1 MGYTSCKQQELLFI
15 FEAVAKRR
23 AESMS
28 SESRPL
34 LVQCPKCKAATKV
47 VGLPESKTSIHCPK
61 CKAEVNLKLARPLKE
76 RTTPG
81 PTPTATAADY
91 RRTLQGKSG
100 TARSGLWLGLLLGL
114 ILAAAATGAYLLWW
128 PQQEEI
134 KELPHERAYAELIRV
149 YRDAADRMNQIP
161 DAKAAI
167 AWDSQLMAFQN
178 RIGELTR
185 RLGELPTP
193 EGKNKERVRELEK
206 DLDFAR
212 GLFDEARRRL
222 TGLKAAVDPML
233 DPARASTSTATAP
246 QPPPSV
252 AASTPAPV
260 VPSVAAAP
268 VPTTASGFP
277 AEKTVTLT
285 ILNFPK
291 ERFTTEFLERI
302 GTWTDSSPHFIK
314 PHWAGD
320 LLTIEVA
327 PVSDVGKFAAR
338 VNFGRVTRLDAAQR
352 ALTILARS
360 ESDPVVDVP
369 DDPFQLLLRDL
380 RAEDIS
386 RRKAAVQ
393 RLKVMR
399 PNDYRREVVK
409 VLEPMLHD
417 KDLELRQEAI
427 RALGQWGGADAVP
440 SLLALLGEENPAIY
454 RPLIDTLAV
463 LKDPRAAEPL
473 ARRWFA
479 REPEAVSAALIA
491 IGPAAEGAMLEQL
504 SQPSIPLRIAACR
517 VLRKIGTRASLGPL
531 LKLTDDKSSPLTE
544 AAWEA
549 VEAIA
554 ARKGGG

>member
-1 MGYTSCKQQELLFI
+1 
-15 FEAVAKRR
+15 
-23 AESMS
+23 
-28 SESRPL
+28 
-34 LVQCPKCKAATKV
+34 
-47 VGLPESKTSIHCPK
+47 
-61 CKAEVNLKLARPLKE
+61 
-76 RTTPG
+76 
-81 PTPTATAADY
+81 
-91 RRTLQGKSG
+91 
-100 TARSGLWLGLLLGL
+100 
-114 ILAAAATGAYLLWW
+114 
-128 PQQEEI
+128 
-134 KELPHERAYAELIRV
+134 
-149 YRDAADRMNQIP
+149 
-161 DAKAAI
+161 
-167 AWDSQLMAFQN
+167 
-178 RIGELTR
+178 
-185 RLGELPTP
+185 
-193 EGKNKERVRELEK
+193 
-206 DLDFAR
+206 
-212 GLFDEARRRL
+212 
-222 TGLKAAVDPML
+222 
-233 DPARASTSTATAP
+233 
-246 QPPPSV
+246 
-252 AASTPAPV
+252 
-260 VPSVAAAP
+260 
-268 VPTTASGFP
+268 
-277 AEKTVTLT
+277 
-285 ILNFPK
+285 
-291 ERFTTEFLERI
+291 LERI

-380 RAEDIS
+380 RAEDLS

>member
-1 MGYTSCKQQELLFI
+1 
-15 FEAVAKRR
+15 
-23 AESMS
+23 MS
-28 SESRPL
+28 SEPRSL
-34 LVQCPKCKAATKV
+34 LVHCPKCKAATKV
-47 VGLPESKTSIHCPK
+47 VGLPDSKTSIHCPK
-61 CKAEVNLKLARPLKE
+61 CKAEVDLKLARPLKE
-76 RTTPG
+76 RPVPG
-81 PTPTATAADY
+81 PTPTPTAADY

-100 TARSGLWLGLLLGL
+100 ASRGGLWLGLVLGL
-114 ILAAAATGAYLLWW
+114 VVAGAAGGAYLLWG
-128 PQQEEI
+128 PKQEES
-134 KELPHERAYAELIRV
+134 KDLPHERAYAELIGV
-149 YRDAADRMNQIP
+149 YREAADRMNQIP

-167 AWDSQLMAFQN
+167 AWDNQLLAFQN

-185 RLGELPTP
+185 RLGDLPP
-193 EGKNKERVRELEK
+193 ADGKGKDRVRELER

-212 GLFDEARRRL
+212 GIFDEARRRL
-222 TGLKAAVDPML
+222 NGLKAAIDPML
-233 DPARASTSTATAP
+233 DPARATSSTAPAQQPQSSVAATATAP
-246 QPPPSV
+246 TAPTV
-252 AASTPAPV
+252 AATPAP
-260 VPSVAAAP
+260 
-268 VPTTASGFP
+268 TTTTGFP
-277 AEKTVTLT
+277 PEKTITLT

-302 GTWTDSSPHFIK
+302 GTWTDSSPHVLK
-314 PHWAGD
+314 PHWSGD
-320 LLTIEVA
+320 LLTIELA
-327 PVSDVGKFAAR
+327 PVSDMGKFAAR

-352 ALTILARS
+352 TLTVLARS
-360 ESDPVVDVP
+360 DGDPVVDVP

-380 RAEDIS
+380 RAEDNS

-427 RALGQWGGADAVP
+427 RALGLWGGADAVP
-440 SLLALLGEENPAIY
+440 QLLALLGEESPAIY
-454 RPLIDTLAV
+454 RPLIDTLAT
-463 LKDPRAAEPL
+463 LKDPRSAEPL

-491 IGPAAEGAMLEQL
+491 IGPAAEGAMIEQL

-531 LKLTDDKSSPLTE
+531 LKLTDEKSSPLTE

-554 ARKGGG
+554 GRKGGG